1 MPPGVHHAILGD
13 SLDASRGRAC
23 GFAARE
29 RATRRES
36 FGSGA
41 AQMVVQSVVKRS
53 RRKVSINDECSPGEH
68 GESQGYEVDFMTL
81 NGDSAVV
88 IVHFWTY

>member
-1 MPPGVHHAILGD
+1 
-13 SLDASRGRAC
+13 
-23 GFAARE
+23 
-29 RATRRES
+29 
-36 FGSGA
+36 
-41 AQMVVQSVVKRS
+41 MVVQSVVKRS